1 VTEIRRFKLTNE
13 SKKAFFFS
21 RKPRPHKLLLA
32 IDPDGLMTRVFYFH
46 DPSISG
52 VPILA
57 STLWCT
63 VTFRDERFADLTTNS
78 TERYLQSITSRS
90 KQRQMTKANICFGL
104 KCTYLLL
111 LHCSYSVSSIA
122 RLQWEKCVPYNFFRL
137 VSLYILHRRR
147 FS

>member
-1 VTEIRRFKLTNE
+1 MTEIRRFKLTNE

-63 VTFRDERFADLTTNS
+63 VTFHDERFADLTTNS
-78 TERYLQSITSRS
+78 TERLLVDHNLK
-90 KQRQMTKANICFGL
+90 KQTETNDKKKTKICFGF

-122 RLQWEKCVPYNFFRL
+122 RLQLF
-137 VSLYILHRRR
+137 ILQRRR
-147 FS
+147 FSWDSLGRKYF